1 MNFFL
6 FFFLPNCLVRYMSF
20 SLPDRVKFL
29 VANLGGKNKCCYSKR
44 RRRVMDNTSGY
55 DFLFSKEMALAACT
69 VVGGAALA
77 SHTAA
82 AAFVATSCVPI
93 IVPVNNSLIDSGVP
107 ISEDAKR
114 SMSHM
119 MMVSGAQLSFGLVE
133 FLLGDVVNG
142 FTHMV
147 MAGVGFYVT
156 RLDGIVLL
164 PSFSVACTI
173 FAGVSAL
180 NLVDMILTKGM
191 ISQGLPLTGN
201 FIRLAGVCHPI
212 LYIASAYY
220 AWKLIEQLREG
231 LLPMGLGGAIIARP
245 TSASSVLV
253 EPQSVNRPPFGG
265 RSFRLVESSGTTN
278 EQPE

>member
-1 MNFFL
+1 
-6 FFFLPNCLVRYMSF
+6 MSY
-20 SLPDRVKFL
+20 SLPDRVKYL
-29 VANLGGKNKCCYSKR
+29 VTSVGKEKCCYTRKR
-44 RRRVMDNTSGY
+44 GGRISGE
-55 DFLFSKEMALAACT
+55 DFLFGGQLVIAACT
-69 VVGGAALA
+69 VVGSAALVG
-77 SHTAA
+77 HTAA
-82 AAFVATSCVPI
+82 ALVATSCVPI

-119 MMVSGAQLSFGLVE
+119 MMVSGAQLSFGLIE
-133 FLLGDVVNG
+133 FLMGDIVNG

-147 MAGVGFYVT
+147 MAGVGFYAT

-173 FAGVSAL
+173 FAGVSTL

-191 ISQGLPLTGN
+191 VSQTLPLSGN
-201 FIRLAGVCHPI
+201 FIRLAGLCHPI

-245 TSASSVLV
+245 TPATAVLV
-253 EPQSVNRPPFGG
+253 EPQSETRTPFGG
-265 RSFRLVESSGTTN
+265 RSFRLVEPSAATN
-278 EQPE
+278 EDPE

>member
-1 MNFFL
+1 
-6 FFFLPNCLVRYMSF
+6 MSF

-29 VANLGGKNKCCYSKR
+29 VTSVGSNKCCYSRKMR
-44 RRRVMDNTSGY
+44 DRVSGI

-69 VVGGAALA
+69 AVGSVALA
-77 SHTAA
+77 GHAATAL
-82 AAFVATSCVPI
+82 VATSCVPI
-93 IVPVNNSLIDSGVP
+93 IVPVTNSLIDSGVP

-119 MMVSGAQLSFGLVE
+119 MMVSGAQLSFGLIE
-133 FLLGDVVNG
+133 FLMGDIVNG

-173 FAGVSAL
+173 FAGVSTL

-191 ISQGLPLTGN
+191 ISQSLPLSAN
-201 FIRLAGVCHPI
+201 FIRLAGFCHPI

-220 AWKLIEQLREG
+220 AWQLIEQLREG
-231 LLPMGLGGAIIARP
+231 LLPMGLGGAIVARP
-245 TSASSVLV
+245 VPATAILV
-253 EPQSVNRPPFGG
+253 EPQSDNRTPFAG
-265 RSFRLVESSGTTN
+265 RSFRLVESTDATN
-278 EQPE
+278 EEPE

>member
-1 MNFFL
+1 MI
-6 FFFLPNCLVRYMSF
+6 
-20 SLPDRVKFL
+20 
-29 VANLGGKNKCCYSKR
+29 
-44 RRRVMDNTSGY
+44 
-55 DFLFSKEMALAACT
+55 LAACT
-69 VVGGAALA
+69 AVGSAALA
-77 SHTAA
+77 GHAA
-82 AAFVATSCVPI
+82 VGLVATSCVPI
-93 IVPVNNSLIDSGVP
+93 IIPVNNSLIDSGVP
-107 ISEDAKR
+107 ISDDAKR

-133 FLLGDVVNG
+133 FLMGDIVNG

-173 FAGVSAL
+173 FAGVSTL
-180 NLVDMILTKGM
+180 NLVDMFLTKGM
-191 ISQGLPLTGN
+191 ISQSLPLSAN

-231 LLPMGLGGAIIARP
+231 LLPMGLAGAIVSRP
-245 TSASSVLV
+245 IPATAILV
-253 EPQSVNRPPFGG
+253 EPQSDNRTPFAG
-265 RSFRLVESSGTTN
+265 RSFRLAESSGATN
-278 EQPE
+278 EDPE

>member
-1 MNFFL
+1 
-6 FFFLPNCLVRYMSF
+6 MSY

-29 VANLGGKNKCCYSKR
+29 VTSVGGKNKCCYSKR
-44 RRRVMDNTSGY
+44 RQGRVMGPSGY
-55 DFLFSKEMALAACT
+55 DFLFSKEMVLAACT

-77 SHTAA
+77 SHGAA
-82 AAFVATSCVPI
+82 AALVATSCVPI
-93 IVPVNNSLIDSGVP
+93 IVPVTNSLIDSGVP
-107 ISEDAKR
+107 ISDDAKR

-119 MMVSGAQLSFGLVE
+119 MIVSGAQLSFGLVE
-133 FLLGDVVNG
+133 FLLGDIVNG

-164 PSFSVACTI
+164 PSFSVACTV
-173 FAGVSAL
+173 FAGVSTL
-180 NLVDMILTKGM
+180 NLVDMILTKGL

-201 FIRLAGVCHPI
+201 FIRLAGICHPI

-231 LLPMGLGGAIIARP
+231 LLPMGLGGAIVARP
-245 TSASSVLV
+245 TAASSILV

-265 RSFRLVESSGTTN
+265 RSFRLVDSSAPTN
-278 EQPE
+278 EEPE